1 MEVGKKG
8 GSVRTRTGGEEER
21 NCLVVRQTKKVPGLW
36 LTVKDGVGRE
46 GGVEGRRRM
55 VVVGQMP
62 LNSSLGP
69 VEGGREGW
77 GEEQEVCLIHFQGP
91 KGKSIIQP
99 FADFVQ
105 QQGGREGRKEV
116 GEGEQTRG
124 GENIFVFP

>member
-1 MEVGKKG
+1 VVDCEGWGRDG
-8 GSVRTRTGGEEER
+8 GRGGRKEE
-21 NCLVVRQTKKVPGLW
+21 
-36 LTVKDGVGRE
+36 DG
-46 GGVEGRRRM
+46 GGG
-55 VVVGQMP
+55 P
-62 LNSSLGP
+62 DALSSFGP

-116 GEGEQTRG
+116 GEGEQTRDE
-124 GENIFVFP
+124 ENIFVFP